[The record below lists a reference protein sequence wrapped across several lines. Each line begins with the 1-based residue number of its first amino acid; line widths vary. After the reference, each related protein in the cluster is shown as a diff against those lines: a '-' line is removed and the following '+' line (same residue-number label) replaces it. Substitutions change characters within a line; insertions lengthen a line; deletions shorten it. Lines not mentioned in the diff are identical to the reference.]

1 MNKIDIKKEK
11 ELAIKKAVKILKNG
25 GLVVYPTETCYGLGG
40 DATNPEALKK
50 IMKYKK
56 LRGSKPISVAV
67 ANKEMAKEYVEIN
80 EMADNLYEN
89 YLPGP
94 ITVISMSKGKL
105 QPPVVSMQGAVGIRY
120 PDYDFTLDLIKA
132 YGKPIT
138 ATSANVSYK
147 SPPYNIDQLIK
158 DLPKKSFKL
167 IDLFLDAG
175 TLPKNQP
182 STVLDTTLNQLS
194 VLRQGRIEFED
205 ALVKNKKIEEVKTS
219 TPEETTSLGE
229 KFAREYLTGHQPVVV
244 ALSGEL
250 GAGKTQF
257 AKGVG
262 QALDVKEIVNSPT
275 YTIINEYEYLYEGK
289 KKTLAHMDTWKL
301 QEDELETSGLIQH
314 LEEGNIVLIE
324 WADKFYQEISAL
336 CDNMNIPIYKVAIK
350 YISLNQRNIE
360 IYGTH

>member
-1 MNKIDIKKEK
+1 MNIIDTQKDKD
-11 ELAIKKAVKILKNG
+11 LAIKEAVKVLKNG
-25 GLVVYPTETCYGLGG
+25 GLIVYPTETCYGLGG
-40 DATNPEALKK
+40 DATNPKALKK
-50 IMKYKK
+50 IMQYKK
-56 LRGSKPISVAV
+56 LRGSKPISIAV
-67 ANKEMAKEYVEIN
+67 ANRKMAEEYVDIN

-94 ITVISMSKGKL
+94 ITVISISKGKL
-105 QPPVVSMQGAVGIRY
+105 VPPVVSIQNSVGVRY
-120 PDYDFTLDLIKA
+120 PDYPFTLEMLEKF
-132 YGKPIT
+132 GKPIT

-147 SPPYNIDQLIK
+147 SPPYNIQQLIK
-158 DLPKKSFKL
+158 DLPKKSLEL

-194 VLRQGRIEFED
+194 VLRQGRVEFED
-205 ALVKNKKIEEVKTS
+205 ALVKNKKIEEVKTK
-219 TPEETTSLGE
+219 TTEETISLGE
-229 KFAREYLTGHQPVVV
+229 TFAKEYLRGPQPVVV

-262 QALDVKEIVNSPT
+262 RALGVEEIVNSPT
-275 YTIINEYEYLYEGK
+275 YTIINEYNYTDENKERV
-289 KKTLAHMDTWKL
+289 LAHMDTWKL
-301 QEDELETSGLIQH
+301 QEEELEHSGLIQN

-336 CDNMNIPIYKVAIK
+336 CDNMNIPIYKVVIK
-350 YISLNQRNIE
+350 YLSLEERNIE
-360 IYGTH
+360 IYG

>member
-1 MNKIDIKKEK
+1 MNIIDTKKQK
-11 ELAIKKAVKILKNG
+11 DKAIKKAVEVLKNG
-25 GLVVYPTETCYGLGG
+25 GLIVYPTETCYGLGG
-40 DATNPEALKK
+40 DATNPEVLKK

-56 LRGSKPISVAV
+56 LRGSKPISIAV
-67 ANKEMAKEYVEIN
+67 ANKEMAEKYVEIN
-80 EMADNLYEN
+80 EMADNLYDN

-94 ITVISMSKGKL
+94 ITVISMSKGNL
-105 QPPVVSMQGAVGIRY
+105 VPPVVSIHGAVGIRY
-120 PDYDFTLDLIKA
+120 PDYNFTLELIKEF
-132 YGKPIT
+132 GRPIT

-147 SPPYNIDQLIK
+147 SAPYNIDQLIK
-158 DLPKKSFKL
+158 DLPKKSFEL

-175 TLPKNQP
+175 TLPKNKP
-182 STVLDTTLNQLS
+182 STVLDTTMNQLS

-205 ALVKNKKIEEVKTS
+205 ALIKNKKIEEKETKS
-219 TPEETTSLGE
+219 TEETISLGKE
-229 KFAREYLTGHQPVVV
+229 FAKQYLLGKQPVVV

-262 QALDVKEIVNSPT
+262 QGFGVKEVVNSPT
-275 YTIINEYEYLYEGK
+275 YTIINEYPYTHKGEER
-289 KKTLAHMDTWKL
+289 TLAHMDTWKL
-301 QEDELETSGLIQH
+301 QEDELDNSGLIQH

-350 YISLNQRNIE
+350 YKSLEERNIE
-360 IYGTH
+360 IYGT

>member
-1 MNKIDIKKEK
+1 MNIIDTKKNK
-11 ELAIKKAVKILKNG
+11 DIAIKKAVKVLQNG
-25 GLVVYPTETCYGLGG
+25 GLIVYPTETCYGLGG

-50 IMKYKK
+50 LMQYKK
-56 LRGSKPISVAV
+56 LRGSKPISIAV
-67 ANKEMAKEYVEIN
+67 ANRKMAEEYVDIN

-105 QPPVVSMQGAVGIRY
+105 VPPVVSIQNSVGVRY
-120 PDYDFTLDLIKA
+120 PDYLFTLEMLEQF
-132 YGKPIT
+132 GKPIT

-147 SPPYNIDQLIK
+147 SPPYDIQQLIK
-158 DLPKKSFKL
+158 DLPKKSSEL

-194 VLRQGRIEFED
+194 VLRQGRVEFED
-205 ALVKNKKIEEVKTS
+205 ALVKNKKIEEVKTK
-219 TPEETTSLGE
+219 TTEETISLGE
-229 KFAREYLTGHQPVVV
+229 KFAKEYLTGPQPVVV

-262 QALDVKEIVNSPT
+262 KALGVKEIVNSPT
-275 YTIINEYEYLYEGK
+275 YTIINEYNYEDKGK
-289 KKTLAHMDTWKL
+289 NRILAHMDTWKL
-301 QEDELETSGLIQH
+301 QEDELEHSGLTQN

-336 CDNMNIPIYKVAIK
+336 CDNMNVPIYKVVIK
-350 YISLNQRNIE
+350 YLSLEERNIE
-360 IYGTH
+360 IYG

>member
-1 MNKIDIKKEK
+1 MNKINIKKEK
-11 ELAIKKAVKILKNG
+11 NLAIKKAVEVLKNG
-25 GLVVYPTETCYGLGG
+25 GLIVYPTETCYGLGG

-80 EMADNLYEN
+80 EMANNLYEN

-105 QPPVVSMQGAVGIRY
+105 QPPVVSMQGAVGIRH
-120 PDYDFTLDLIKA
+120 PDYDFTLDLIKT

-158 DLPKKSFKL
+158 DLPKKSLKL
-167 IDLFLDAG
+167 ISLFLDAG

-182 STVLDTTLNQLS
+182 STVLDTTMNQLS
-194 VLRQGRIEFED
+194 VLRQGRVEFED
-205 ALVKNKKIEEVKTS
+205 AIIKNEKIEEKETKS
-219 TPEETTSLGE
+219 TEETISLGKE
-229 KFAREYLTGHQPVVV
+229 FTKKYLSKNQPVVV

-275 YTIINEYEYLYEGK
+275 YTIINEYEYIHEGK

-314 LEEGNIVLIE
+314 LEQGNIVLIE

-350 YISLNQRNIE
+350 YISLKERKIE

>member
-1 MNKIDIKKEK
+1 MNIIDTKKNK
-11 ELAIKKAVKILKNG
+11 DIAIKKAVKVLQNG
-25 GLVVYPTETCYGLGG
+25 GLIVYPTETCYGLGG

-50 IMKYKK
+50 LMQYKK
-56 LRGSKPISVAV
+56 LRGSKPISIAV
-67 ANKEMAKEYVEIN
+67 ANRKMAEEYVDIN

-105 QPPVVSMQGAVGIRY
+105 VPPVVSIQNSVGVRY
-120 PDYDFTLDLIKA
+120 PDYLFTLEMLEQF
-132 YGKPIT
+132 GKPIT

-147 SPPYNIDQLIK
+147 SPPYDIQQLIK
-158 DLPKKSFKL
+158 DLPKKSSEL

-194 VLRQGRIEFED
+194 VLRQGRVEFED
-205 ALVKNKKIEEVKTS
+205 ALVKNKKIEEVKTK
-219 TPEETTSLGE
+219 TTEETISLGE
-229 KFAREYLTGHQPVVV
+229 KFAKEYLTGPQPVVV

-262 QALDVKEIVNSPT
+262 KALGVEEVVNSPT
-275 YTIINEYEYLYEGK
+275 YTIINEYNYTEENK
-289 KKTLAHMDTWKL
+289 ERVLAHMDTWKL
-301 QEDELETSGLIQH
+301 QEDELEHSGLTQN

-336 CDNMNIPIYKVAIK
+336 CDNMNVPIYKVVIK
-350 YISLNQRNIE
+350 YLSLEERNIE
-360 IYGTH
+360 IYG

>member
-11 ELAIKKAVKILKNG
+11 TLAIKKAVEVLKNG
-25 GLVVYPTETCYGLGG
+25 GLIVYPTETCYGLGG
-40 DATNPEALKK
+40 DATNPKALKK

-67 ANKEMAKEYVEIN
+67 ANKEMAKEYIEIN

-94 ITVISMSKGKL
+94 ITVISINKGKL
-105 QPPVVSMQGAVGIRY
+105 QSPIVSMQGAVGIRY
-120 PDYDFTLDLIKA
+120 PNYDFTLDLIKA

-182 STVLDTTLNQLS
+182 STVLDTTMNQLS
-194 VLRQGRIEFED
+194 VLRQGRVEFED
-205 ALVKNKKIEEVKTS
+205 AIIKNEKIEKRKTKS
-219 TPEETTSLGE
+219 TEETISLGKEFTE
-229 KFAREYLTGHQPVVV
+229 KYLPKDQHAVV

-275 YTIINEYEYLYEGK
+275 YTIINEYEYIYKGK
-289 KKTLAHMDTWKL
+289 EKTLAHMDTWKL
-301 QEDELETSGLIQH
+301 QEGELETSGLIQH
-314 LEEGNIVLIE
+314 LEQGNIVLIE

-336 CDNMNIPIYKVAIK
+336 CDNMNIPIYKVSIK
-350 YISLNQRNIE
+350 YISLKERKIE
-360 IYGTH
+360 IYGTN